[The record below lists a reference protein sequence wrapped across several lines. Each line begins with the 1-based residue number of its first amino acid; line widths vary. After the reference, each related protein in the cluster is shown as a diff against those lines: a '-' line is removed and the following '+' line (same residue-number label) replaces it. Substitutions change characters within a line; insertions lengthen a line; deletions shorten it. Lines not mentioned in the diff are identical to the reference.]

1 MSATILVGAQWGD
14 EGKGKIT
21 DFLAEKSQVIVRS
34 QGGNNAGHTVIN
46 GSNEYKLHLIPSG
59 ILYNDTLNLIGNGV
73 VVDLG
78 VLLAEMTGLKER
90 GISFANF
97 YISDRAHLIMPY
109 HKVLDG
115 LEEKA
120 KAGAKIGTTGR
131 GIGPAYVDKMNRIG
145 IRLCDLLCE
154 AEFRRKLD
162 VALAQKND
170 LFTKIY
176 GVEPLEAEPIVAE
189 FMALA
194 QDIRPYVA
202 DTSVLL
208 QQAIKE
214 KKKIL
219 FEGAQGIHL
228 DIDHG
233 TYPFVT
239 SSSPVSG
246 GALTGTGVGPTAIDQ
261 VVGVA
266 KAYTTRVGSGPFP
279 TELEDEMGETLR
291 QKGYEFGTTTGRPRR
306 CGWLDAVVL
315 RHSVRVSGITDL
327 AVTKLDVL
335 DSLAEIKICTSYKY
349 EGRILTEF
357 PAALN
362 VMNSVEPQYETMPG
376 WQCDTSGCRSFEQL
390 PAPAQAYIKRL
401 EELTD
406 TEVSI
411 VAVGPDRKQTILRKE
426 F

>member
-1 MSATILVGAQWGD
+1 MSATILIGAQWGD

-21 DFLAEKSQVIVRS
+21 DFLAERSQVVVRS
-34 QGGNNAGHTVIN
+34 QGGNNAGHTVIT

-59 ILYNDTLNLIGNGV
+59 ILFANTLNLIGNGV
-73 VVDLG
+73 VVDIA
-78 VLLAEMTGLKER
+78 VLLDEIDGLKER
-90 GISFANF
+90 GISFENF

-115 LEEKA
+115 LEEEA
-120 KAGAKIGTTGR
+120 KAEAKIGTTGR

-154 AEFRRKLD
+154 DEFRRKLA
-162 VALAQKND
+162 VALEQKNT
-170 LFTKIY
+170 LLTKIY
-176 GVEPLEAEPIVAE
+176 GAEPLDSDAIVAE
-189 FMALA
+189 FRDLA
-194 QDIRPYVA
+194 KRIRPYVA

-208 QQAIKE
+208 HKALKE
-214 KKKIL
+214 NKTIL
-219 FEGAQGIHL
+219 FEGAQGTHL
-228 DIDHG
+228 DVDHG

-246 GALTGTGVGPTAIDQ
+246 GALTGTGVGPTCIDK

-279 TELEDEMGETLR
+279 TELEDEYGEVLR
-291 QKGYEFGTTTGRPRR
+291 QKGFEFGTTTGRPRR
-306 CGWLDAVVL
+306 CGWLDTVVL
-315 RHSVRVSGITDL
+315 KHSVRVNGITDL

-335 DSLAEIKICTSYKY
+335 DTLKEIKICTSYKY
-349 EGRILTEF
+349 GSEILTEF

-362 VMNSVEPQYETMPG
+362 IMNQAEPQYEVVPG
-376 WQCDTSGCRSFEQL
+376 WNRDTTGCRSFEEL
-390 PAPAQAYIKRL
+390 PKEAQAYIKRI
-401 EELTD
+401 EELTEA
-406 TEVSI
+406 EVSI

>member
-21 DFLAEKSQVIVRS
+21 DFLAEKAQVVVRS

-46 GSNEYKLHLIPSG
+46 GDSEYKLHLIPSG
-59 ILYNDTLNLIGNGV
+59 ILFNDTLNLIGNGV
-73 VVDLG
+73 VVDIG
-78 VLLAEMTGLKER
+78 VLLEEMDGLRER
-90 GISFANF
+90 GVSFDNF
-97 YISDRAHLIMPY
+97 YISDRSHLIMPY
-109 HKVLDG
+109 HKILDG
-115 LEEKA
+115 LEEEA
-120 KAGAKIGTTGR
+120 KAGDKIGTTKR
-131 GIGPAYVDKMNRIG
+131 GIGPAYVDKVSRIG
-145 IRLCDLLCE
+145 IRLCDMMCE
-154 AEFRRKLD
+154 SEFRRKLKI
-162 VALAQKND
+162 ALAQKNA
-170 LFTKIY
+170 LLTKIY
-176 GVEPLEAEPIVAE
+176 GAEPLSEDPIVAE
-189 FMALA
+189 YMAMA
-194 QDIRPYVA
+194 DRIRPHVA

-208 QQAIKE
+208 FKALKE
-214 KKKIL
+214 GKKVL
-219 FEGAQGIHL
+219 FEGAQGAHL

-246 GALTGTGVGPTAIDQ
+246 GALTGTGVGPTCIDK

-279 TELEDEMGETLR
+279 TELEDDMGEELR
-291 QKGYEFGTTTGRPRR
+291 QRGYEFGTTTGRPRR

-315 RHSVRVSGITDL
+315 KHSVRVNGITDL
-327 AVTKLDVL
+327 ALTKLDVL

-349 EGRILTEF
+349 GSETLDEF

-362 VMNSVEPQYETMPG
+362 VMNGVEPHYEVMAG
-376 WQCDTSGCRSFEQL
+376 WQQDTTGCRDFDQL
-390 PAPAQAYIKRL
+390 PAAAQAYIKRI
-401 EELTD
+401 EELTGA
-406 TEVSI
+406 EVSI

>member
-1 MSATILVGAQWGD
+1 MSATILIGAQWGD

-21 DFLAEKSQVIVRS
+21 DFLAERSQVVVRS

-59 ILYNDTLNLIGNGV
+59 ILFANTLNLIGNGV
-73 VVDLG
+73 VVDIG
-78 VLLAEMTGLKER
+78 VLLDEIDGLKER
-90 GISFANF
+90 GISFENF

-115 LEEKA
+115 LEEEA
-120 KAGAKIGTTGR
+120 KAEAKIGTTGR
-131 GIGPAYVDKMNRIG
+131 GIGPAYVDKVNRIG

-154 AEFRRKLD
+154 AEFCRKLA
-162 VALAQKND
+162 VALEQKNT
-170 LFTKIY
+170 LLTKIY
-176 GVEPLEAEPIVAE
+176 GAEPLDSDAIVSE
-189 FMALA
+189 FRDLA
-194 QDIRPYVA
+194 KRIRPYVA

-208 QQAIKE
+208 HKALKE
-214 KKKIL
+214 NKTIL
-219 FEGAQGIHL
+219 FEGAQGTHL
-228 DIDHG
+228 DVDHG

-246 GALTGTGVGPTAIDQ
+246 GALTGTGVGPTSIDK

-279 TELEDEMGETLR
+279 TELEDEFGEVLR
-291 QKGYEFGTTTGRPRR
+291 QRGFEFGTTTGRPRR
-306 CGWLDAVVL
+306 CGWLDTVVL
-315 RHSVRVSGITDL
+315 KHSVRVNGITDL

-335 DSLAEIKICTSYKY
+335 DTLKEIKICTSYKY
-349 EGRILTEF
+349 GSETLREF

-362 VMNSVEPQYETMPG
+362 VMNGAEPQYEVVPG
-376 WQCDTSGCRSFEQL
+376 WNQETTGCRSFEDL
-390 PAPAQAYIKRL
+390 PKEAQDYIKRI
-401 EELTD
+401 EELTEA
-406 TEVSI
+406 EVSI